1 MSNETTKSN
10 RWTAL
15 IIVLLLLSVL
25 GCFFFYTKY
34 RTSKAEIVELKA
46 TKTALLNDT
55 VMYYQAKNG
64 QLVAEVEKVTLE
76 KKELDLYNTKIRAD
90 LKNMKIKLRDAEMY
104 ISAQT
109 TTNVKPPDIPLR
121 DTIFVEKDKPIIG
134 KSFSWSDQWGGMG
147 GIVTEKEIKNPYY
160 YSKDSITAV
169 GVKVYKYK
177 FLGLRFKVIGAKLK
191 VTNLNPNST
200 ISAPEY
206 INLK

>member
-1 MSNETTKSN
+1 MSNENKSN
-10 RWTAL
+10 RGTAL
-15 IIVLLLLSVL
+15 IIVLLLLSVF
-25 GCFFFYTKY
+25 GCFFFWNKY
-34 RTSKAEIVELKA
+34 KNSKVEIVELKA

-55 VMYYQAKNG
+55 VMYYKAKNG

-121 DTIFVEKDKPIIG
+121 DTIFIEKEKPVVG
-134 KSFSWSDQWGGMG
+134 KSFSWSDKWGGMG
-147 GIVTEKEIKNPYY
+147 GIIYNDSVKQPYY

-169 GVKVYKYK
+169 GTKIYKYK
-177 FLGLRFKVIGAKLK
+177 FLGLRFKVIGATLK
-191 VTNLNPNST
+191 ITNANPNST
-200 ISAPEY
+200 VSAPKYVKLE
-206 INLK
+206 

>member
-1 MSNETTKSN
+1 MSNEKSN
-10 RWTAL
+10 RGTAL
-15 IIVLLLLSVL
+15 IIVLLLLADL
-25 GCFFFYTKY
+25 GCFFFWHRYKEGK
-34 RTSKAEIVELKA
+34 REITELKA

-55 VMYYQAKNG
+55 VMYYNARNG

-134 KSFSWSDQWGGMG
+134 KSFNWSDHWGGMG
-147 GIVTEKEIKNPYY
+147 GIIYNDSVRQPYY

-191 VTNLNPNST
+191 VANANPNST
-200 ISAPEY
+200 ISSPEY
-206 INLK
+206 VNLK